1 MKPTFLVVLLA
12 LLCICCAP
20 LSNLKPDT
28 NPPLSL
34 GEIGKSSRSIIQK
47 DIHQIGKP
55 SLSQPIVV
63 TAREVQFTKTA
74 YRKYS
79 ELNKRKGQESKIEY
93 IDSLP
98 IKPKHISLEISDMV
112 ALTTQL
118 NNGRN
123 DAIRSYLAKDE
134 DYNIVMQVSA
144 LASNTI
150 MNKIFLADGIFL
162 TQDRNNIMGIELVK
176 DNSRESITLSEFEV
190 FDYGLAGFCWGLD
203 RYGNEKIEV
212 MVQDGESC
220 PKGTESK
227 AYKLERTKPYL
238 KL

>member
-1 MKPTFLVVLLA
+1 MKPTFLVVILA
-12 LLCICCAP
+12 MLCISCAP
-20 LSNLKPDT
+20 LANLKPDT
-28 NPPLSL
+28 NPPLTL
-34 GEIGKSSRSIIQK
+34 GEIGKSSSSIIHN
-47 DIHQIGKP
+47 DIHQVGKP

-98 IKPKHISLEISDMV
+98 IKPKHISLEISGVV
-112 ALTTQL
+112 ALTSQL
-118 NNGRN
+118 NDGRN

-134 DYNIVMQVSA
+134 DYNIVIQVSA
-144 LASNTI
+144 MTSTAI

-176 DNSRESITLSEFEV
+176 DNSRESIALSQFEV
-190 FDYGLAGFCWGLD
+190 FDYRLAGFCWGLD

-212 MVQDGESC
+212 IVLDGESC
-220 PKGTESK
+220 PKGTEGK
-227 AYKLERTKPYL
+227 AYKLDRTKPYL